1 MVHAVEVRPW
11 VTAAETSPLPAGGR
25 GTIKSTRV
33 SWMRGLLNLVQRWPE
48 MKGSPYVGIKKTKA
62 FHFAPAKNMVVGVS
76 FLTHLRYCQKRT
88 SRSFSSFMFRTPLYS
103 SLSFFISTEDLRSTK
118 EEAVPQKVFL
128 LWFYYYYCD
137 TILYLGSTLQSTKEV
152 LKHVLL
158 PGHNKAGSDS
168 IQINPEVCS
177 SDFRGP
183 WWRKAQNPSL

>member
-62 FHFAPAKNMVVGVS
+62 FHFASAKNMVVGVS

-88 SRSFSSFMFRTPLYS
+88 YRSFQFTHVQDTLVFFIVLLHIYRGLKKHKRGSSSPEGTFIMILLLLLWHYLIFGKQSAIHKRGFKTRFTSRS
-103 SLSFFISTEDLRSTK
+103 
-118 EEAVPQKVFL
+118 Q
-128 LWFYYYYCD
+128 
-137 TILYLGSTLQSTKEV
+137 QSWK
-152 LKHVLL
+152 
-158 PGHNKAGSDS
+158 
-168 IQINPEVCS
+168 
-177 SDFRGP
+177 
-183 WWRKAQNPSL
+183 W